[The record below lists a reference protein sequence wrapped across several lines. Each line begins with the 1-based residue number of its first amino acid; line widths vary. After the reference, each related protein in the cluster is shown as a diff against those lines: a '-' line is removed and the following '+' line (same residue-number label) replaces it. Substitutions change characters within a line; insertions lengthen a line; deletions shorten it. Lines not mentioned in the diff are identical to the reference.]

1 MQLRVVHISILD
13 KKWAKLRFMLQ
24 TERAHVVNLVCC
36 RCIYVGECGH
46 ALMSRATCCILCA
59 FHSAAFRSLHSAPC
73 MLSHLFGC
81 ILRISIHAQRTL
93 TSRSSG
99 AVLVRR
105 VHLRHSPARPE
116 RTAYV
121 YIFNADSQVRPHAA
135 ILAPPPACA
144 CLRSSRRQPM
154 HPRRPL
160 ACAHTVGHSCFSAS
174 AFRLPIRLDCMRSVC
189 RGM

>member
-1 MQLRVVHISILD
+1 
-13 KKWAKLRFMLQ
+13 MLQ

-59 FHSAAFRSLHSAPC
+59 FHSAACRSLHSAPC

-81 ILRISIHAQRTL
+81 ILRISIHVRAQHTL

-160 ACAHTVGHSCFSAS
+160 ACAHTVGHSGFSAS

>member
-1 MQLRVVHISILD
+1 VGEAALYAADRARPCCKFGLLPVHIRWRMRACTHVACHMLYTVCLSLGCMSLLAFCTLHAVWLSIL
-13 KKWAKLRFMLQ
+13 R
-24 TERAHVVNLVCC
+24 T
-36 RCIYVGECGH
+36 
-46 ALMSRATCCILCA
+46 
-59 FHSAAFRSLHSAPC
+59 
-73 MLSHLFGC
+73 
-81 ILRISIHAQRTL
+81 SIHVRAQRTL

-144 CLRSSRRQPM
+144 CLLSSRRQPM